1 MNAASKDSQAKGPV
15 HMEVMAPVARF
26 SLRVGPQGMQPLG
39 GALDLELPERIG
51 ARSSQGAREAL
62 CLGPDEW
69 VILAPETEREA
80 LVAAAAGTYA
90 EVPHS
95 LVEISDREITL
106 RLEGKRATDLLSIAC
121 PRNLELMSPGS
132 GRRTVMGGIQV
143 VLWRDGQDAYRLD
156 VWRSFF
162 DYIHSLLESGNR
174 EFAAE
179 AQLENQGA

>member
-1 MNAASKDSQAKGPV
+1 MSKASKINTVRGPV
-15 HMEVMAPVARF
+15 QLEVMEPVARF
-26 SLRVGPQGMQPLG
+26 SLRVGKQGRQQLG
-39 GALDLELPERIG
+39 QALGLELPERIG
-51 ARSSQGAREAL
+51 MRSSQGGREAL

-69 VILAPETEREA
+69 VVLAPEAEREA
-80 LVAAAAGTYA
+80 LFTAALEAYA

-95 LVEISDREITL
+95 LAEISDREITL
-106 RLEGKRATDLLSIAC
+106 RLEGERATDLLTIAC
-121 PRNLELMSPGS
+121 PRNLELMPPGS

-162 DYIHSLLESGNR
+162 DYIHSLLETGNR

-179 AQLENQGA
+179 AQLESQSA

>member
-1 MNAASKDSQAKGPV
+1 MNRASKVSPVPGPV
-15 HMEVMAPVARF
+15 RLEVMAPVARF
-26 SLRVGPQGMQPLG
+26 SLRVAQQGRSRLG
-39 GALDLELPERIG
+39 QALGLELPERVG

-69 VILAPETEREA
+69 VILAPEVERET
-80 LVAAAAGTYA
+80 LFKAAVEAYA

-106 RLEGKRATDLLSIAC
+106 RLEGERATDLLTIAC
-121 PRNLELMSPGS
+121 PRNLELMPIGS
-132 GRRTVMGGIQV
+132 GRRTVMSGIQV

-162 DYIHSLLESGNR
+162 DYIHSLMETGSR

-179 AQLENQGA
+179 AQLERQGA